1 MTAALHALA
10 APAGRL
16 EVRVTPGAS
25 RDEVKLADGVVQLRV
40 TAPPADGAANDAV
53 LRLLAA
59 ALDRP
64 RRDLTLV
71 RGAGARIKL
80 VAIAAP

>member
-1 MTAALHALA
+1 M
-10 APAGRL
+10 
-16 EVRVTPGAS
+16 RVTPGAS
-25 RDEVKLADGVVQLRV
+25 RDEVKLADGIVQLRV

-80 VAIAAP
+80 IAIAAR

>member
-1 MTAALHALA
+1 
-10 APAGRL
+10 
-16 EVRVTPGAS
+16 VRVTPGAS

-71 RGAGARIKL
+71 RGASARIKL
-80 VAIAAP
+80 IAIAAP

>member
-1 MTAALHALA
+1 M
-10 APAGRL
+10 
-16 EVRVTPGAS
+16 RVTPGAS
-25 RDEVKLADGVVQLRV
+25 RDEVKLADGIVQLRV

-80 VAIAAP
+80 VAIAAR

>member
-1 MTAALHALA
+1 MI
-10 APAGRL
+10 
-16 EVRVTPGAS
+16 PGAR
-25 RDEVKLADGVVQLRV
+25 RDEVRIEDGAVHLRV

-64 RRDLTLV
+64 RRDLTLL
-71 RGAGARIKL
+71 RGAAARVKL
-80 VAIAAP
+80 IGIALD

>member
-1 MTAALHALA
+1 M
-10 APAGRL
+10 
-16 EVRVTPGAS
+16 RVTPGAS

-80 VAIAAP
+80 IAIAAP

>member
-1 MTAALHALA
+1 M
-10 APAGRL
+10 
-16 EVRVTPGAS
+16 TPGAR
-25 RDEVKLADGVVQLRV
+25 RDAVAIEGELVQLRV

-64 RRDLTLV
+64 RRDLTLL
-71 RGAGARIKL
+71 RGASARIKL
-80 VAIAAP
+80 IGIAPD

>member
-1 MTAALHALA
+1 
-10 APAGRL
+10 
-16 EVRVTPGAS
+16 VRVTPGAS
-25 RDEVKLADGVVQLRV
+25 RDEVKLADGIVQLRV

-80 VAIAAP
+80 VAIAAR